1 MGAPHLA
8 PEQLIFPSGIDGQ
21 RSQSRAAPQKWSGTI
36 AETSKTRPKG
46 LLVPDRERGVNN
58 FTL

>member
-1 MGAPHLA
+1 M
-8 PEQLIFPSGIDGQ
+8 QL
-21 RSQSRAAPQKWSGTI
+21 SRDATESWRVAKNHWN
-36 AETSKTRPKG
+36 EHETRPKG